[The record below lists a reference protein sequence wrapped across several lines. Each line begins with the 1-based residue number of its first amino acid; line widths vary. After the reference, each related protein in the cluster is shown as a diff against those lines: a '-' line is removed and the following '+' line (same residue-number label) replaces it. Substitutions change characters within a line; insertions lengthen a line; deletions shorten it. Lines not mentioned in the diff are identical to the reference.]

1 MGEQEEMPKTGG
13 HIRQPRRSGNTAALL
28 KQAVRGA
35 REVGAAVEEFVLRDL
50 KMSPCLEIYACKQAG
65 ECAIKDDFQRFA
77 ITCWQQRV

>member
-1 MGEQEEMPKTGG
+1 MAEKQMLNLVALYGS
-13 HIRQPRRSGNTAALL
+13 PRKAGNSAALL

-65 ECAIKDDFQRFA
+65 ECAIKDDFQRVRA
-77 ITCWQQRV
+77 